1 MVAEVHLEVSG
12 ILCTVFVNVDASVKY
27 ALEFW
32 VWSCKLKGVCMW
44 LVSFWNAIKVL
55 DVLRS
60 YIYHAYWGLYH
71 YSIESK
77 TLKCF
82 SCPHLRQLN
91 VQSFLARLCALQS
104 HITPAARS
112 MLLNLVLQG
121 FVLTSV
127 FICNRYLIQI
137 LKLSRL
143 KSYFFCVFCSW
154 LVLCQLF
161 VFTQPSSD
169 EYNKA
174 NRKTH

>member
-1 MVAEVHLEVSG
+1 MVAEVHLEVSR
-12 ILCTVFVNVDASVKY
+12 ILCTVFVNGDASVKH

-32 VWSCKLKGVCMW
+32 VWSCKLKGVCTMW
-44 LVSFWNAIKVL
+44 LVSVWNAIKLL

-82 SCPHLRQLN
+82 SCPRHTWDSLMCSLFWRACVHYNPTSPCFTMLCLN
-91 VQSFLARLCALQS
+91 
-104 HITPAARS
+104 HP
-112 MLLNLVLQG
+112 
-121 FVLTSV
+121 TSV
-127 FICNRYLIQI
+127 YIHNRYSTKAEQTEIEAQI
-137 LKLSRL
+137 ILFL
-143 KSYFFCVFCSW
+143 CFCSW

-161 VFTQPSSD
+161 VFAQPSSY